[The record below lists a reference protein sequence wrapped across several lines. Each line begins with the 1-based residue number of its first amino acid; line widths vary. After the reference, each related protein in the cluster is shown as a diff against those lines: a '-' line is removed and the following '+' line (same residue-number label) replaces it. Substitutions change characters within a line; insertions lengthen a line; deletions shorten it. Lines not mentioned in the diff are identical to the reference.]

1 MNELYYDKNL
11 ESEVDYL
18 KGKYSMLSDRYI
30 KEACAFEKYDLQNRL
45 LEIEDQLKTLETYI

>member
-18 KGKYSMLSDRYI
+18 KGKYSMLSDKYI
-30 KEACAFEKYDLQNRL
+30 KETSAFERYDLQNRL
-45 LEIEDQLKTLETYI
+45 LEIEDQLNNLGTYI